1 MGKYRDA
8 MKDLYV
14 YEYLN
19 QGTLEADFYY
29 LREQIEVKGKLWQ
42 QALQDIL
49 IAARLD
55 PAEPIYCAEAANLL
69 LRLNKLDEA
78 IIAAKQAIALKDDY
92 AEAYL
97 VLGIAQCKNNQKQE
111 GIANIEKAKNLGNTQ
126 ADSFLNQ
133 FK

>member
-1 MGKYRDA
+1 M
-8 MKDLYV
+8 
-14 YEYLN
+14 
-19 QGTLEADFYY
+19 
-29 LREQIEVKGKLWQ
+29 REQIEVKGKLWQ

-55 PAEPIYCAEAANLL
+55 PAEPTYCAEAANLL

-97 VLGIAQCKNNQKQE
+97 VLGIAQCKKQSE
-111 GIANIEKAKNLGNTQ
+111 TGGYCQYRKSEEFGKYASRLVP
-126 ADSFLNQ
+126 
-133 FK
+133 

>member
-1 MGKYRDA
+1 MQK
-8 MKDLYV
+8 K
-14 YEYLN
+14 E
-19 QGTLEADFYY
+19 E
-29 LREQIEVKGKLWQ
+29 EIKKEIKEKLWQ
-42 QALQDIL
+42 QALQDFL
-49 IAARLD
+49 VATRLD

-78 IIAAKQAIALKDDY
+78 IVAAKQAIVLKDDY

-111 GIANIEKAKNLGNTQ
+111 GIANIEKAKNLGNAQ
-126 ADSFLNQ
+126 ADSFLTQ